1 MKPLRKVLVANR
13 GEIAR
18 RIFRACRALG
28 LETVAI
34 YADPDREAPF
44 VREADEAVYI
54 GSPVTGGSFLAFDV
68 ILDAAVRTGAD
79 AIHPGYGF
87 LAENADFAEACE
99 RRGLCFVGPPAS
111 AIRAMGAK
119 IEAKLIAQRAGV
131 PIIPGFSAA
140 GLNDDEILRKA
151 RELHFPLLVKASA
164 GGGGKGMR
172 RVDSPTAL
180 PEALAAARREAQAA
194 FGDDTLLIERYI
206 ENPRHIEIQ
215 VFGDH
220 HGNIVHLFERECS
233 IQRRYQKI
241 IEEAPSPFVNDVLR
255 ERMGAAAVALARS
268 LGYFSAGTVEFV
280 VDGEVRRSGRK
291 ALGIAVPAGGKA
303 DFSLEETLTYVK
315 DEDDLKA
322 MDARGGSLLTA
333 LRGTLVVTAAGP
345 KTYELPFARSKDV
358 RTPRLPHLK
367 LHEFEAGRFAQDE
380 VQAVFHLGVENPNPF
395 TLSISGITYVVT
407 VAGKEVARGTI
418 GAGEKISP
426 SSTGVFDVTVT
437 VNQDTHG
444 KDVVKLIKGLEL
456 PFTVSGTLRAPMYVE
471 PLTAEGRIK
480 LTPPR

>member
-1 MKPLRKVLVANR
+1 MKTTSVLFLSAC
-13 GEIAR
+13 A
-18 RIFRACRALG
+18 FLAACRSAPETAPEAAPPELVDQTFELVSQSLTECG
-28 LETVAI
+28 VKLKGTVASAEQSVTI
-34 YADPDREAPF
+34 
-44 VREADEAVYI
+44 DEA
-54 GSPVTGGSFLAFDV
+54 
-68 ILDAAVRTGAD
+68 
-79 AIHPGYGF
+79 
-87 LAENADFAEACE
+87 
-99 RRGLCFVGPPAS
+99 
-111 AIRAMGAK
+111 
-119 IEAKLIAQRAGV
+119 
-131 PIIPGFSAA
+131 
-140 GLNDDEILRKA
+140 
-151 RELHFPLLVKASA
+151 
-164 GGGGKGMR
+164 
-172 RVDSPTAL
+172 
-180 PEALAAARREAQAA
+180 
-194 FGDDTLLIERYI
+194 RY
-206 ENPRHIEIQ
+206 
-215 VFGDH
+215 
-220 HGNIVHLFERECS
+220 
-233 IQRRYQKI
+233 
-241 IEEAPSPFVNDVLR
+241 
-255 ERMGAAAVALARS
+255 
-268 LGYFSAGTVEFV
+268 EFV

-358 RTPRLPHLK
+358 RTPRLPHVK

-480 LTPPR
+480 LNPPR